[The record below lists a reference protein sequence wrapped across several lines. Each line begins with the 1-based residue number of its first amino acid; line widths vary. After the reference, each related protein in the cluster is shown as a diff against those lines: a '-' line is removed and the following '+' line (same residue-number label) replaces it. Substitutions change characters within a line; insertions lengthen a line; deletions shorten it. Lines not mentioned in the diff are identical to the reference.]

1 MIKGDY
7 KMKKIVKFRFE
18 EKEGFLSVVE
28 KDNHFYTLVQKDTP
42 KVKSVIKNE
51 ELEISTELKIP
62 EYKMVKATISFDT
75 ELVSWV
81 YKKLEEEKNLYFKE
95 LNDTLCVLEI
105 FI

>member
-1 MIKGDY
+1 
-7 KMKKIVKFRFE
+7 MKKIVKFKFE
-18 EKEGFLSVVE
+18 DKEGFLSVVE

-42 KVKSVIKNE
+42 KVKSVIENE
-51 ELEISTELKIP
+51 ELEISTELKTP
-62 EYKMVKATISFDT
+62 EYNMVKASISFNA

>member
-1 MIKGDY
+1 
-7 KMKKIVKFRFE
+7 MKKIVKFRFE

-51 ELEISTELKIP
+51 ELEISTELKTP

-75 ELVSWV
+75 ELISWV
-81 YKKLEEEKNLYFKE
+81 YKKLEEENNLYFKE